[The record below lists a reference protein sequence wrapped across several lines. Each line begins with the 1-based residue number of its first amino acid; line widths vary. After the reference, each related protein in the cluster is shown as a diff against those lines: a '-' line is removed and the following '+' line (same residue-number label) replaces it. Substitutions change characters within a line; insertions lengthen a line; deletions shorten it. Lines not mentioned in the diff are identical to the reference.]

1 MDVLHFFIFRIRFCL
16 VICFFSTFVSA
27 QDRYREI
34 DSLLDASTLEYE
46 NYDTQKSIDLAKQ
59 ALKKAE
65 RLKIS
70 QAIAEANYNIARG
83 LGDIGKHEESF
94 SYIEKA
100 EKEDFARKNNLF
112 RAKLRE
118 IAATNYMTLSMYPQ
132 AVKEF
137 HKTLQL
143 TSHYENDSF
152 AKMIRGR
159 TYGNLYVTYHDIGNL
174 DSAYYYLDREIKSL
188 KDLEEA
194 EIYSYLSL
202 SYLDYGLIYIE
213 EEKNLDSAQYY
224 FQKSLYLLEKY
235 EDPFKQ
241 DVFRALGDLYYEK
254 KEYDK
259 SLNYYLESQKILN
272 KIDFF
277 DPSYTYILKRISDI
291 YKYRKN
297 FELEQLYLDKYIALK
312 DSLSESK
319 IDAVGKIV
327 NDLLKKQE
335 KSEGEAR
342 SKTYLIICSVFLI
355 SAAAVL
361 VTIYFYRKKQRQ
373 EKEALSNKEKLLIK
387 KENENQILKQQLNVA
402 FDEVVQLAK
411 MNDPSFLSRFMEVYP
426 EFTGKLKETYPTL
439 QSSELTFCAM
449 LFLNFSSK
457 DIAEF
462 TFVTPKAVQNR
473 KNRLRKKL
481 NIPSEEDLNIWM
493 QKLLG

>member
-1 MDVLHFFIFRIRFCL
+1 MLHFFILKVRFCI
-16 VICFFSTFVSA
+16 VICFFSIFVFA
-27 QDRYREI
+27 QDRCKEI
-34 DSLLDASTLEYE
+34 DSLLDFSTLEYE

-65 RLKIS
+65 ELKIS

-83 LGDIGKHEESF
+83 LGDIGKQKESF

-118 IAATNYMTLSMYPQ
+118 IAATNYMTLGMYPQ
-132 AVKEF
+132 AIKEF
-137 HKTLQL
+137 HKALQL
-143 TSHYENDSF
+143 TNKTGNDSF
-152 AKMIRGR
+152 SKMIRGR
-159 TYGNLYVTYHDIGNL
+159 TYGNLYVAYHDIGNL
-174 DSAYYYLDREIKSL
+174 DSAYYYLDKEIQSL
-188 KDLEEA
+188 KNSEEA
-194 EIYSYLSL
+194 EVYSYLSL
-202 SYLDYGLIYIE
+202 SYLDYGLMYLE
-213 EEKNLDSAQYY
+213 EKKNLDSAQHY
-224 FQKSLYLLEKY
+224 FQKSLYLLDKH

-241 DVFRALGDLYYEK
+241 DVFRALGDLYYVK

-259 SLNYYLESQKILN
+259 SLNYYLESQQILN
-272 KIDFF
+272 EIDSF
-277 DPSYTYILKRISDI
+277 DPSYTYILKRISEI
-291 YKYRKN
+291 YRYHNN

-319 IDAVGKIV
+319 IDAVGSIV

-335 KSEGEAR
+335 KAEGRAR
-342 SKTYLIICSVFLI
+342 NRIYLIICSVFLI
-355 SAAAVL
+355 SAIAIL
-361 VTIYFYRKKQRQ
+361 VTIHFYGKKQRQ
-373 EKEALSNKEKLLIK
+373 EKEARLNKEKLLIK
-387 KENENQILKQQLNVA
+387 KENENQILKQQLNTA

-411 MNDPSFLSRFMEVYP
+411 ANDSSFLSRFMEVYP
-426 EFTGKLKETYPTL
+426 EFSGRLKETYPAL

-493 QKLLG
+493 QKIPG